1 MAFASQFELLD
12 PKSHASKVF
21 DCGNDEMNQF
31 LKRYADKNRKLG
43 LSSTWVLPEQQASDS
58 EAKTKLGAYYTLASS
73 TVTQSEIPHDKKLP
87 AYPVPVVILARIA
100 IDKHYQK
107 QGLGKKTLIT
117 ALRKAVELTE
127 NGLPALGVV
136 LDILNDDALAF
147 YKTFE
152 DFQPFDN
159 DPMRL
164 FISMKVVKQLG

>member
-1 MAFASQFELLD
+1 MAFASQFELFD
-12 PKSHASKVF
+12 PKSHANKLF

-43 LSSTWVLPEQQASDS
+43 LSSTWVLPEQQSRDS
-58 EAKTKLGAYYTLASS
+58 EAKIKLGAYYTLASS
-73 TVTQSEIPHDKKLP
+73 TVTRAEIPHDKKLP
-87 AYPVPVVILARIA
+87 AYPVPVVLLARIA

-117 ALRKAVELTE
+117 ALRKAAELTE
-127 NGLPALGVV
+127 KGLPALGVV
-136 LDILNDDALAF
+136 LDVLNDDALSF